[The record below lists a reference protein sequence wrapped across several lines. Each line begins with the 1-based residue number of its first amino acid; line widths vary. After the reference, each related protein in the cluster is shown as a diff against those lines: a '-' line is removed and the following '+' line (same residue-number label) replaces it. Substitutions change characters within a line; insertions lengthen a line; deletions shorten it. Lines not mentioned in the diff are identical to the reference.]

1 MSNFATLVLGADT
14 SGLIKGQK
22 ALAATT
28 VASGRTE
35 RATDRTTASMGR
47 MGSMA
52 GGAATKG
59 LKSLTMA
66 ATAAVGALVGIGA
79 GVRVIREF
87 ETSVSRMG
95 AISGATT
102 VQLEQMR
109 DVAKDLGSTTEF
121 SAVQAADGL
130 SFLSMAGFNAAESIA
145 AIPAVLDLATAS
157 GMGLAQAADTA
168 SNIMGGFGLSAADA
182 AVVTDVLAAASS
194 RSNTSVSQLGAA
206 MSTVAPIANTL
217 NMSVAQ
223 TAAAIGVMSDAGI
236 QGERA
241 GTGLRGV
248 LAALAGPTDQATEV
262 FNRLGVSVGDL
273 DPAANSL
280 ADIMAT
286 LGEKGL
292 STADAMTVFGREASS
307 GALVLIEGA
316 QRLGEFGDEL
326 DRVDGAAGDMAATMR
341 DNLGGDVNGL
351 ISSLSGLMIS
361 LGEAGLTAILRGV
374 INTVTDLTRGITA
387 IVNAAAELGSFVGD
401 LFSYSRGMD
410 QVQRSADV
418 ANLAIAD
425 ELTQVNALSVA
436 MQGGV
441 TMSRESADLALIR
454 AKASL
459 VAADAIRQENIEMA
473 KSSTVYLRMAKDIEE
488 AQLNLLDA
496 QELARD
502 LDSSGLEGLEYT
514 AGLAARNIESM
525 AAELRAVVVE
535 QEEVIAA
542 ADVGSQAFNDA
553 TKAVADLEA
562 AIALASGDV
571 VVLGGEVQTAADTTD
586 ALARLA
592 GGVSF
597 DSATASAARLA
608 AQLGISVALAAR
620 MNALGP
626 QQAEGA
632 GRGRG
637 GDPRNIGGSFLDYSV
652 RDADAFLA
660 SLNEIRVTAGGG
672 GGGAAKSVSD
682 LTRETKA
689 LADEIERLEF
699 DADPLKSYNAEISN
713 LDMLLDNGLSD
724 GAYRK
729 AVDDLNEGLLN
740 SSPIVNSISD
750 AFGTFLT
757 QGVDG
762 FDQFKNTIVDGF
774 KRMLAEMIATAARNK
789 IMISL
794 GMAGSVAGSAASA
807 GLGSIAMNG
816 ASASLSAFSG
826 GLSAGIGQIGAT
838 MAGATSSLA
847 GFAAA
852 AGAIAVPL
860 LAVTAAFSFFSTKT
874 STLDEGLRITTTNLN
889 SMVESFD
896 KVRTSRFWGLSTN
909 IHTAFDEMG
918 AAADPLR
925 QTIGE
930 IQTSIMDA
938 AGVFGF
944 GADAFAG
951 FTHQFTLSLK
961 DLDEAAQQ
969 AAIADE
975 LTKLGNAFTGMTGA
989 FASTQELVTAAA
1001 QNYALTNRLLEAQ
1014 GKSTE
1019 LLTRQRTAEMD
1030 ATHAL
1035 NQPLLERINNLED
1048 EAAAT
1053 EAANAVATQNY
1064 DLTNRLLEAQGESTE
1079 LLARQRN
1086 AEMNATHALNQP
1098 LLARIHLLEHEAAAA
1113 DAASVEIERLAD
1125 AAEAVAEAA
1134 RAAIQGATDAA
1145 LAPINDMLAASRSA
1159 ASDARKSANEFF
1171 RLADSLREASGS
1183 IGGVTTAAD
1192 LANEGQKFA
1201 QMFAAAAS
1209 GDVDALGSL
1218 GSAGQSLASN
1228 SAGLAT
1234 SAIELKRVEAGI
1246 RSQLDQGAAVAEAM
1260 GLGAD
1265 YQALTFD
1272 LQTAALEVTRD
1283 MLESGDMTVDLMR
1296 QQVALLSNIGGL
1308 ITSSANL
1315 QVQTGVNAAGQTVT
1329 ALLDNSGRVVAG
1341 LSAQGSQSIA
1351 GMATQTGHFE
1361 NAILGQTTSV
1371 NHVQGLTNSELQAVQ
1386 GLQGETVGITRLVAN
1401 ATRSN
1406 ETLSGQLLQ
1415 SLNSDLNVAGIG
1427 SVNGELNKVTARL
1440 NSLIN
1445 VQLLQNSMFENMTVR
1460 IDGAISFSGPITGN
1474 TSGMITFSDGVIPS
1488 FAGGVRNFAG
1498 GLAEIHDGAGGE
1510 IVNLPSGAQVIP
1522 HDLSRRM
1529 VDSSTA
1535 PNASTQSNDDSGVRR
1550 DLSELRRVMVEVV
1563 KYVKRTSDIERKH
1576 DIDGMPP
1583 VRT

>member
-1 MSNFATLVLGADT
+1 MTDFANLVLGVNTSQLKRGERDLKQFGAQSDRT
-14 SGLIKGQK
+14 SGKVDKFGGSAK
-22 ALAATT
+22 RSFNA
-28 VASGRTE
+28 VAI
-35 RATDRTTASMGR
+35 
-47 MGSMA
+47 
-52 GGAATKG
+52 
-59 LKSLTMA
+59 A
-66 ATAAVGALVGIGA
+66 ATAALGAIVSIGSA
-79 GVRVIREF
+79 VRIIADF
-87 ETSVSRMG
+87 ETSMSRLGAVSR
-95 AISGATT
+95 ATSGE
-102 VQLEQMR
+102 LEALR
-109 DVAKDLGSTTEF
+109 DIAKDLGSTTEF
-121 SAVQAADGL
+121 SASQAADGL
-130 SFLSMAGFNAAESIA
+130 NFLAMAGFNATEAMA
-145 AIPAVLDLATAS
+145 AIPSVLDLATAS
-157 GMGLAQAADTA
+157 GMGLAAAADTA
-168 SNIMGGFGLSAADA
+168 SNIMSGFGIEAANA
-182 AVVTDVLAAASS
+182 AQVADVLAAAST
-194 RSNTSVSQLGAA
+194 RANTTVGQLGAA
-206 MSTVAPIANTL
+206 MSTVAPIASAL
-217 NMSVAQ
+217 DMSLED
-223 TAAAIGVMSDAGI
+223 TAAAIGVLSDAGI

-248 LAALAGPTDQATEV
+248 LAALAGPTTQAEAV
-262 FNRLGVSVGDL
+262 IRGLGLTIADV
-273 DPAANSL
+273 DPATNDLSEV
-280 ADIMAT
+280 MAK
-286 LGEKGL
+286 LGAAGL
-292 STADAMTVFGREASS
+292 STADAMTVFGREAAS
-307 GALVLIEGA
+307 GALVLIDGA
-316 QRLGEFGDEL
+316 QRVGNFGDEL
-326 DRVDGAAGDMAATMR
+326 ARADGAAGDMAATMR
-341 DNLGGDVNGL
+341 DNLGGDLKGAMSAAQGL
-351 ISSLSGLMIS
+351 AIA
-361 LGEAGLTAILRGV
+361 LGDAGLTAIIRVAVTAVTGFTRAISTAVEAVKSAVDAFGNLLAEQTTQDKAQATLQMSFD
-374 INTVTDLTRGITA
+374 NTSMA
-387 IVNAAAELGSFVGD
+387 IGD
-401 LFSYSRGMD
+401 
-410 QVQRSADV
+410 
-418 ANLAIAD
+418 
-425 ELTQVNALSVA
+425 QVNASNFLRDTLANGHGMTMQVILGELEKAKARREDVKA
-436 MQGGV
+436 MQEQRV
-441 TMSRESADLALIR
+441 
-454 AKASL
+454 
-459 VAADAIRQENIEMA
+459 EMA
-473 KSSTVYLRMAKDIEE
+473 L
-488 AQLNLLDA
+488 
-496 QELARD
+496 QEPGYQKLITNIQNARD
-502 LDSSGLEGLEYT
+502 ALRTQREGT
-514 AGLAARNIESM
+514 AGFED
-525 AAELRAVVVE
+525 AELRILDALTAQKE
-535 QEEVIAA
+535 FIATIREGVIANEDLSA
-542 ADVGSQAFNDA
+542 ASAAIEANIAELEKRQEGYNSAALYSVDLSGRLSEITGKMGMANIIADA
-553 TKAVADLEA
+553 QTLAEKLGTSFT
-562 AIALASGDV
+562 IALALS
-571 VVLGGEVQTAADTTD
+571 
-586 ALARLA
+586 R
-592 GGVSF
+592 
-597 DSATASAARLA
+597 
-608 AQLGISVALAAR
+608 
-620 MNALGP
+620 
-626 QQAEGA
+626 
-632 GRGRG
+632 
-637 GDPRNIGGSFLDYSV
+637 IGGSGGASGPDMAVGQV
-652 RDADAFLA
+652 RESRTLQDIVGTLNIGPKFDAITRGA
-660 SLNEIRVTAGGG
+660 
-672 GGGAAKSVSD
+672 GGAAKALSD
-682 LTRETKA
+682 AAKEAKA
-689 LADEIERLEF
+689 MADEIERLEF
-699 DADPLKSYNAEISN
+699 DADPVAKYNAE
-713 LDMLLDNGLSD
+713 LEELGVLLDNGLSD

-740 SSPIVNSISD
+740 SNPIVNSLSD

-757 QGVDG
+757 QGIAG
-762 FDQFKNTIVDGF
+762 FEQFKNTIVDGF
-774 KRMLAEMIATAARNK
+774 KNMLAEMIATAARNK
-789 IMISL
+789 IMISI
-794 GMAGSVAGSAASA
+794 GMAGSSATVASGLGGASGLVSSALTGAAS
-807 GLGSIAMNG
+807 
-816 ASASLSAFSG
+816 SLSAFSG
-826 GLSAGIGQIGAT
+826 GLMAGLEGVATSMT
-838 MAGATSSLA
+838 MATSTTA
-847 GFAAA
+847 GLAAA

-896 KVRTSRFWGLSTN
+896 KVKTSRFWGLSTN

-944 GADAFAG
+944 GAEAFAG

-961 DLDEAAQQ
+961 GLDDAAQQ

-975 LTKLGNAFTGMTGA
+975 LTKLGNAFTGMIGA

-1014 GKSTE
+1014 GRSTE

-1053 EAANAVATQNY
+1053 EAANAVASQNY
-1064 DLTNRLLEAQGESTE
+1064 ALTTRLLEAQGESME

-1113 DAASVEIERLAD
+1113 DAASIELERLAD

-1171 RLADSLREASGS
+1171 RLADSLREASGN
-1183 IGGVTTAAD
+1183 IGNVTTAAD

-1272 LQTAALEVTRD
+1272 LQTAALEVTKN

-1296 QQVALLSNIGGL
+1296 QQVALLSDIGGL

-1315 QVQTGVNAAGQTVT
+1315 QVQTSVSAAGQTVA

-1371 NHVQGLTNSELQAVQ
+1371 NHVQGLTNAELQTVQ
-1386 GLQGETVGITRLVAN
+1386 GLQGETVDITRLVAN
-1401 ATRSN
+1401 AASGN

-1415 SLNSDLNVAGIG
+1415 TLNSDLNVAGIG

-1460 IDGAISFSGPITGN
+1460 IDGAISFTGPITGN
-1474 TSGMITFSDGVIPS
+1474 TSGMITFADGYVPS

-1529 VDSSTA
+1529 VDRSTA
-1535 PNASTQSNDDSGVRR
+1535 SSASDQSNDDSGVRK

-1563 KYVKRTSDIERKH
+1563 KYVKRTSDIDRKH